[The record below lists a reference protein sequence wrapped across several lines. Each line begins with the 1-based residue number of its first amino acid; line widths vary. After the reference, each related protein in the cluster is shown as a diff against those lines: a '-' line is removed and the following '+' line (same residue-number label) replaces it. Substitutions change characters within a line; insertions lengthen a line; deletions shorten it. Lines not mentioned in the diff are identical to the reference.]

1 MIPMDTVAKMLRA
14 MYRRDVTGWR
24 DKGVTDGV
32 ERVRRFELEL
42 GEGCVLIA
50 DIDCLD
56 VFETP
61 SFGLCMDNGFS
72 FETSGL
78 RELIGFESVLDIR
91 GGATQVHIPYGGPF
105 PRSMLPDVFN
115 YDPGEPM
122 EPEDEDDAPIWH
134 NGGDGHGEQMS
145 DPVGPGNWCRDGLVR
160 LARLAIMRD
169 ISTVDGMSQWDGLEI
184 TDTLTLGVSARLGNE
199 LPTDIVLRVWFHP
212 PGDHID
218 FSFSGSAIPAAGGV
232 VIAGENARI
241 LIPMDESLLEEASSG
256 YGHMWD
262 TPGYLGSVGGGM
274 PS

>member
-1 MIPMDTVAKMLRA
+1 MEIVAMVLRA

-24 DKGVTDGV
+24 DSGDIEDV
-32 ERVRRFELEL
+32 EYVRRFELEL

-50 DIDCLD
+50 DMDYLD

-61 SFGLCMDNGFS
+61 SFGLRMDNGFS

-78 RELIGFESVLDIR
+78 RELIGFAAVLDIR
-91 GGATQVHIPYGGPF
+91 GGETQVHIPYDGPF

-134 NGGDGHGEQMS
+134 NGGDGHEKWMS
-145 DPVGPGNWCRDGLVR
+145 DPVGPGNWCREELVR

-169 ISTVDGMSQWDGLEI
+169 LSTVGGKSQRSGFEI
-184 TDTLTLGVSARLGNE
+184 SDTLSLSVVERLGDE
-199 LPTDIVLRVWFHP
+199 LPTDIVLDVWFHP

-218 FSFSGSAIPAAGGV
+218 FSFRGSAIPAIGGV
-232 VIAGENARI
+232 VIAGDNARMFV
-241 LIPMDESLLEEASSG
+241 PMGGSVLDEASEGHGVMGNTPLFLEEALNS
-256 YGHMWD
+256 HRE
-262 TPGYLGSVGGGM
+262 
-274 PS
+274 